1 MFEWTHHP
9 FGSCSCWQGHGLWRC
24 NGAII
29 EGGSAS
35 IAEAIMLKSMFRMP
49 MIIAFL
55 AVILDMAILAG
66 YFFQF
71 AL

>member
-1 MFEWTHHP
+1 MFEWTH
-9 FGSCSCWQGHGLWRC
+9 SSLWQLFLLARAW
-24 NGAII
+24 ALALII
-29 EGGSAS
+29 GGGSAS
-35 IAEAIMLKSMFRMP
+35 ITEVIMLKSMFRMP

-55 AVILDMAILAG
+55 AVILDMAILAR